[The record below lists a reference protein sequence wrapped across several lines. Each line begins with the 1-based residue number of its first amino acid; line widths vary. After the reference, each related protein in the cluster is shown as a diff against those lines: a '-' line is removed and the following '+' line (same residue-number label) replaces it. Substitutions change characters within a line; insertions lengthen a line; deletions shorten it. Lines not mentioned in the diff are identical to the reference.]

1 MNFDKC
7 VIMKDSECGM
17 CNYDVVTD
25 LKSSSNSIEKSIYF
39 SKLILLESF
48 YCLGWD
54 MLLTG
59 VAYLMI
65 DIQIY
70 FVMSM
75 LIYLLLNCLSFFW
88 LSVKSWLLMSLT
100 F

>member
-1 MNFDKC
+1 
-7 VIMKDSECGM
+7 
-17 CNYDVVTD
+17 
-25 LKSSSNSIEKSIYF
+25 
-39 SKLILLESF
+39 
-48 YCLGWD
+48 

-75 LIYLLLNCLSFFW
+75 LIYLLLNYLSFF
-88 LSVKSWLLMSLT
+88 
-100 F
+100 